1 MKTKKYYFTENFLN
15 SVATETDEPYFN
27 GEFEGTL
34 RDRVDSLKCYN
45 FIQKIKKDG
54 FVELIFVKELPSNYD
69 KNLIYVIDKSK
80 DDRAKSTTTHA
91 MFNKFLDHVSEVYDL
106 IEDFVKHNRL
116 EEAGYKRKSHFQKDK
131 KNVEE
136 LILGTYKSR
145 TQTYMSDIEHWCTRG
160 FFGIKKPTIEDITKD
175 DWNFNN
181 EWAYWTCHS
190 M

>member
-1 MKTKKYYFTENFLN
+1 MKTKKYYFTETFLR
-15 SVATETDEPYFN
+15 SVETETDEPYFN

-80 DDRAKSTTTHA
+80 DDRAKSTTSHKL
-91 MFNKFLDHVSEVYDL
+91 FNQFLYHVGEVYDL

-131 KNVEE
+131 KSVEE

-160 FFGIKKPTIEDITKD
+160 FFGIKKPTIEDICKD

-190 M
+190 L